1 MLKYKIISQYHPE
14 SERAWFATCDCN
26 YYNYDNT
33 KQGSV
38 GEGVFLPVDGLMDCH
53 PPEED

>member
-14 SERAWFATCDCN
+14 SDRAWFATCDCN
-26 YYNYDNT
+26 YYNYDNA

-38 GEGVFLPVDGLMDCH
+38 GEGVFLPADVLMDCH